1 MDSKVCFCGVQMN
14 PELWGKVADC
24 IVMLLVPAG
33 VVCSAYLL
41 ASTALD
47 SVCVKA
53 PSLLKV
59 ILQILP
65 ICLTIPAVAT
75 SGIVRDGLE
84 AEESRDLLVG
94 QAITG
99 VMLMAWMCICMFGAS
114 AFWVLTIG
122 AMLVAGVL
130 GSWTFLARLV
140 AQCLVLSC

>member
-1 MDSKVCFCGVQMN
+1 MAF
-14 PELWGKVADC
+14 
-24 IVMLLVPAG
+24 
-33 VVCSAYLL
+33 
-41 ASTALD
+41 D

-84 AEESRDLLVG
+84 VEESRALLMG

-99 VMLMAWMCICMFGAS
+99 VMLMACMCICMFGAS

-130 GSWTFLARLV
+130 GSWTFLA
-140 AQCLVLSC
+140 